1 MPRIEAVFKNPQG
14 ESLSGMLEM
23 PSGVIK
29 SYALFAHCFTCSKD
43 NLAAARIAR
52 ALADLGIAVLRFDFT
67 GLGNSKGDFSN
78 TNFSS
83 NLQDLLAAAHYLE
96 QHYAAPTL
104 LIGHSLGGS
113 AALAVAQDLAA
124 VKAVIT
130 IGAPATAAHVKHLF
144 ADSVH
149 ALMDK
154 QTVQVELGGR
164 NFNIQRQ
171 FIDDLEK
178 YNSVA
183 HIKALRK
190 ALLIFHSPLDQVVS
204 IDEAARIYTAA
215 KHPKSFVSLDQA
227 DHLLSNPEDSRYVAE
242 VLSAWA
248 GRYLKTDRMPAKK
261 EDAEMQIVEPG
272 GVIVRERDKKF
283 TREILAGHHH
293 LISDEPVAMGGADL
307 GLNPYELLLAAL
319 GSCTSMTLRMYAN
332 HKQIDL
338 QDIQVELH
346 HSRIHAEDC
355 AACEAQAPFIDRIT
369 RSIQLT
375 GHLND
380 QQRTRLLEIANQCPV
395 HKTLRNQMDIKTRL
409 SGTQASRGIV

>member
-14 ESLSGMLEM
+14 ESLSGLLEM

-67 GLGNSKGDFSN
+67 GLGDSKGDFSN

-164 NFNIQRQ
+164 SFNIQRQ
-171 FIDDLEK
+171 FVDDLEK

-272 GVIVRERDKKF
+272 SVIVRERDKKF

-338 QDIQVELH
+338 QDIQVKLH

-395 HKTLRNQMDIKTRL
+395 HKTLRNQMDIKTKL
-409 SGTQASRGIV
+409 SAT

>member
-14 ESLSGMLEM
+14 ESLSGLLEM

-164 NFNIQRQ
+164 SFNIQRQ

-272 GVIVRERDKKF
+272 SVIVRERDKKF

-293 LISDEPVAMGGADL
+293 LISDEPIAMGGADL

-338 QDIQVELH
+338 QDIQVKLH
-346 HSRIHAEDC
+346 HTRIHAEDC

-369 RSIQLT
+369 RSIQLI

-380 QQRTRLLEIANQCPV
+380 QQRIRLLEIANQCPV
-395 HKTLRNQMDIKTRL
+395 HKTLRNQMDIKTKL
-409 SGTQASRGIV
+409 SAT

>member
-14 ESLSGMLEM
+14 ESLSGLLEM

-164 NFNIQRQ
+164 SFNIQRQ

-272 GVIVRERDKKF
+272 SVIVRERDKKF

-338 QDIQVELH
+338 QDIQVKLH
-346 HSRIHAEDC
+346 HTRIHAEDC

-369 RSIQLT
+369 RSIQLI

-380 QQRTRLLEIANQCPV
+380 QQRIRLLEIANQCPV
-395 HKTLRNQMDIKTRL
+395 HKTLRNQMDIKTKL
-409 SGTQASRGIV
+409 SAT